1 MTKAHNMNKKTILFT
16 IEISGREIIPKCL
29 LALELARRGFRVY
42 IGSFRAIHEIHRNVK
57 SCIFFHKSAYRRR
70 MLKYKQRMNA
80 VTAILDEEA
89 GIAIPTAR
97 MEDFCAARF
106 STLTSGAYDY
116 AFSIG
121 EGYTNTMRAMPNM
134 QDIRIVTTGW
144 PRIDLWR
151 EDFSDIHSDEIK
163 KIQTKHGDYWLF
175 VSSFGFT
182 SKEGMEYKL
191 KRATSQLRVDGLRN
205 TYQAFLN
212 YVELLKALAHDS
224 QKKIIIRP
232 HISENIDEWRNIFT
246 EHPNV
251 EVIRQG
257 DITPWLL
264 AANGV
269 ITYRSIVNVQA
280 ALNGIPTVQ
289 YKINE
294 IDGLSDL
301 AVFKVSECVD
311 TIEEVRNYLESF
323 KTLENRAALKKKAES
338 LLEYQVSS
346 LKGTTASIKIA
357 ETLAEIPINPQP
369 KIALPLYRKVFS
381 QIWHWLKYAEYKVA
395 KATFLRRSDRTSR
408 FEKIPNGIKADEIAS
423 ILKTLQSSKLV
434 EPISMECKQAL
445 TNLVVIEK
453 QAD

>member
-1 MTKAHNMNKKTILFT
+1 MNKKTILFT
-16 IEISGREIIPKCL
+16 IEISGRELIPKCL

-70 MLKYKQRMNA
+70 MLKYKKRMNA
-80 VTAILDEEA
+80 ITAILDEEA

-97 MEDFCAARF
+97 MADFCEARF
-106 STLTSGAYDY
+106 SSLSIEAYDY

-121 EGYTNTMRAMPNM
+121 DDYTNTMRAMPNM
-134 QDIRIVTTGW
+134 KDIRIVTSGW

-151 EDFSDIHSDEIK
+151 EDFSDIHKEDVE
-163 KIQTKHGDYWLF
+163 KIQSKHGDYWFF

-191 KRATSQLRVDGLRN
+191 KRATSQLRVDGLLN
-205 TYQAFLN
+205 TYEAFLN
-212 YVELLKALAHDS
+212 YIQLLIALAQDP

-232 HISENIDEWRNIFT
+232 HISENIDEWRNIFS
-246 EHPNV
+246 EYPNV
-251 EVIRQG
+251 LVIREG

-301 AVFKVSECVD
+301 AVFKVSECLD
-311 TIEEVRNYLESF
+311 TIEDVRNYLDSF
-323 KTLENRAALKKKAES
+323 KSSENRLALKKKAES
-338 LLEYQVSS
+338 LLEHQVSS
-346 LKGTTASIKIA
+346 LRGTTASVKIA
-357 ETLAEIPINPQP
+357 ETLAEIPLEAQAEIS
-369 KIALPLYRKVFS
+369 IPLYKKAFS
-381 QIWHWLKYAEYKVA
+381 QIWHWFKYGEYKLA
-395 KATFLRRSDRTSR
+395 KATFRSRSDRTSR
-408 FEKIPNGIKADEIAS
+408 FEKIPNGIKADEVAN
-423 ILKTLQSSKLV
+423 ILKKLQSSEVVDAL
-434 EPISMECKQAL
+434 PLSCKQAS

-453 QAD
+453 QAE